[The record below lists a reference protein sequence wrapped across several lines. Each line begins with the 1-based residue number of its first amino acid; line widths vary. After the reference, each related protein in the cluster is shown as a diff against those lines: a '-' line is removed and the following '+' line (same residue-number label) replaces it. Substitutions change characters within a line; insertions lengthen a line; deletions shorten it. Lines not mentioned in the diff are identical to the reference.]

1 MTLLINLTP
10 HPVNVRRLDGT
21 FIALPKGDKVP
32 RLATTEIV
40 VGKVDGAK
48 IVKTDFGATVDLP
61 EATDDTILIVSRL
74 VKDANPERTDLVCPG
89 AAFRDAD
96 GKVVGADGFSV

>member
-1 MTLLINLTP
+1 MTQLINLTP
-10 HPVNVRRLDGT
+10 HPVSVRRLDGT
-21 FIALPKGDKVP
+21 FITLPKGEMVP
-32 RLATTEIV
+32 RLATTETV
-40 VGKVDGAK
+40 VGEIDGAK
-48 IVKTDFGATVDLP
+48 IVKTVFGDTTDLP
-61 EATDDTILIVSRL
+61 EATDGTILIVSRL